1 MDEFNFDEKEL
12 STPINTL
19 RKKKTE
25 LDDEKSYNILRN
37 RLYTELNTP
46 IIEKK
51 SQYVPLKKNKKIKLK
66 KQQYNYQNLFIFSL
80 LFFLVNI
87 YEFNVYL
94 LQKKLN
100 YYTIILIKLVL
111 FLILNYI
118 FKKFNTE
125 KN

>member
-46 IIEKK
+46 IIEKT